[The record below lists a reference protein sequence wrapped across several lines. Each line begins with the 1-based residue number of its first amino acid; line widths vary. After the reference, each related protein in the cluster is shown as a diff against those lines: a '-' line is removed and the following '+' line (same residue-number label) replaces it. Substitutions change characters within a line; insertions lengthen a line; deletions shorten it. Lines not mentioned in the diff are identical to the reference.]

1 MNLPL
6 TRLCL
11 YFLFALLVER
21 QKLVRR
27 IKKLK
32 KAREED
38 EDEEVDKELLEA
50 RVLLNYV
57 LVSDKNFCN
66 SSVYQIALPNF

>member
-1 MNLPL
+1 MRRKSFEIKFRSCQL
-6 TRLCL
+6 
-11 YFLFALLVER
+11 FLSAER

-32 KAREED
+32 KVKEEGGEED
-38 EDEEVDKELLEA
+38 VDNNDLLEA

-57 LVSDKNFCN
+57 LVSLTFD
-66 SSVYQIALPNF
+66 